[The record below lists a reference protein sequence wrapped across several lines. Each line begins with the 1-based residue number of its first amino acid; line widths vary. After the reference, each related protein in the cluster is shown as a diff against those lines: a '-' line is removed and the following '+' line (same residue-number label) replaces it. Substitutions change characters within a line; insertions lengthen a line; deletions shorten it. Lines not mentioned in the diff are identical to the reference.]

1 MKKFLVRAWRIVGT
15 LAAIVVV
22 HNLLGIWL
30 EYHLTLRYLLLMLC
44 TGGITWLNLHKLSR
58 TTQHL
63 FYGGFTLLLG
73 GLIAC
78 WKLGE
83 FETICKWLEVANIV
97 SWEQR
102 YYEDSLAL
110 LALLVA
116 LVSSVLPTIVRPSE
130 VKQST
135 LLSRWFL
142 FGAIFILDFAAAMPN
157 TRMERL
163 FYDVFYGRQ
172 PGEIQVY
179 IANEEEQSPIA
190 LKICDLK
197 EQSDTTLHIINN
209 IWIQTDDQHWS
220 YFGFFQGP
228 RLTLNQHTVFWQM
241 LKERFKKQSELQLKT
256 NNND

>member
-1 MKKFLVRAWRIVGT
+1 MKLLTRTMWIVGT
-15 LAAIVVV
+15 LAAIVVI
-22 HNLLGIWL
+22 HNLLEIWL
-30 EYHLTLRYLLLMLC
+30 EYRLTLHYLLLMLC
-44 TGGITWLNLHKLSR
+44 AGGIAWLNLRKLSR
-58 TTQHL
+58 ATQHL

-83 FETICKWLEVANIV
+83 FETICKWLEVAT
-97 SWEQR
+97 SSYGEQCL
-102 YYEDSLAL
+102 YKNLLCL

-142 FGAIFILDFAAAMPN
+142 FGAILILDFAVAMPN

-163 FYDVFYGRQ
+163 FYDIFYRGQ
-172 PGEIQVY
+172 SGEIQVF
-179 IANEEEQSPIA
+179 IANEEEQSPIT

-209 IWIQTDDQHWS
+209 IWIQTEDHHS
-220 YFGFFQGP
+220 FG
-228 RLTLNQHTVFWQM
+228 RC
-241 LKERFKKQSELQLKT
+241 
-256 NNND
+256 